1 MVYFDKQQLR
11 LIQQYFEQMDTDKN
25 GYIGVP
31 EIEETLLSL
40 GLS

>member
-1 MVYFDKQQLR
+1 
-11 LIQQYFEQMDTDKN
+11 MDADKN